1 MQIAGF
7 QKAQYL
13 KKDLKHE
20 FDSLDV
26 NGNSIL
32 LCLTLMRMS
41 NLLQNDELLIYLR
54 KKVEVPIKSLLSVG
68 FPLPRSLNLEFG
80 QETLIHLFLVS
91 LMKIQ
96 FFCIYNFTKTIFYK
110 KFIFLISGQ

>member
-41 NLLQNDELLIYLR
+41 NLLRNDKLAIYLR
-54 KKVEVPIKSLLSVG
+54 KKVEVPIKS
-68 FPLPRSLNLEFG
+68 
-80 QETLIHLFLVS
+80 
-91 LMKIQ
+91 
-96 FFCIYNFTKTIFYK
+96 
-110 KFIFLISGQ
+110 

>member
-41 NLLQNDELLIYLR
+41 KLLRNDKLAIYLR
-54 KKVEVPIKSLLSVG
+54 KKVEVAIKS
-68 FPLPRSLNLEFG
+68 
-80 QETLIHLFLVS
+80 
-91 LMKIQ
+91 
-96 FFCIYNFTKTIFYK
+96 
-110 KFIFLISGQ
+110 